1 MTEEDYAALF
11 DSYKLLGADLN
22 AALEEVEASKYVI
35 SEIRKECLKLR
46 TANIKLQAVVKA
58 VKAWDYNNGPWT
70 DVVAAIAAVEGE

>member
-22 AALEEVEASKYVI
+22 AALEEV